1 MEKAKTSKKALRGLI
16 NDSIQ
21 EALKGLQLPAPGK
34 KAGKVVEQNA
44 KKLASIYADVIKREN
59 KKIKKAA
66 KFMENAVKGKSRK
79 GKKSAD
85 LKIEKP
91 HKMETV

>member
-34 KAGKVVEQNA
+34 KASKVVEQNA

-66 KFMENAVKGKSRK
+66 KFMENAVKGKSGKR
-79 GKKSAD
+79 KKSAD

>member
-1 MEKAKTSKKALRGLI
+1 MEKVKTSKKALRGLI

-21 EALKGLQLPAPGK
+21 EALKSLQLPAAGK

-66 KFMENAVKGKSRK
+66 KFMEDAVKGKSRK

-85 LKIEKP
+85 LKIEKSR
-91 HKMETV
+91 KMETV